1 MVCRLLADALVEAV
15 KISRGRRGRKA
26 GAPPAGPTT
35 AAARATTVS
44 LPVEACASSH
54 HVLLLDDE
62 EAILLPTAK
71 YFRSLGW
78 TVDVAREPEEGE
90 ALISHR
96 HYDLAILDVR
106 VTRFGGTGGLEL
118 LREIRRRDHR
128 TTVIVLSAYISAE
141 VEAEALDLG
150 AGAVLRKPQS
160 LPALAHLALTLM
172 EGPRAE
178 LEKLKA

>member
-1 MVCRLLADALVEAV
+1 MFRRITEAV
-15 KISRGRRGRKA
+15 RAGWEGRGARSTRPISTEGPSA
-26 GAPPAGPTT
+26 APSPLHM
-35 AAARATTVS
+35 RQ
-44 LPVEACASSH
+44 L
-54 HVLLLDDE
+54 LLLDDE

-78 TVDVAREPEEGE
+78 TVDLAREAEEGE

-128 TTVIVLSAYISAE
+128 TSVIVLSAYMSSDM
-141 VEAEALDLG
+141 EAEARSLG
-150 AGAVLRKPQS
+150 AAAVLRKPQS
-160 LPALAHLALTLM
+160 LPDLAHLALTVM
-172 EGPRAE
+172 EGRRG
-178 LEKLKA
+178 

>member
-1 MVCRLLADALVEAV
+1 MLNDALVAV
-15 KISRGRRGRKA
+15 GLAPQRIRKTR
-26 GAPPAGPTT
+26 APLAPVV
-35 AAARATTVS
+35 AAAPAIAQDEISAGR
-44 LPVEACASSH
+44 

-71 YFRSLGW
+71 YFRGLGW
-78 TVDVAREPEEGE
+78 TVDVAREAEEGE

-128 TTVIVLSAYISAE
+128 TSVIVLSAYISAE
-141 VEAEALDLG
+141 VETEARDLG
-150 AGAVLRKPQS
+150 AAAVMRKPQS
-160 LPALAHLALTLM
+160 LPDLAHLALTLM
-172 EGPRAE
+172 EGLRG
-178 LEKLKA
+178 

>member
-1 MVCRLLADALVEAV
+1 MFRRITEAV
-15 KISRGRRGRKA
+15 RAGWEGRGTRSA
-26 GAPPAGPTT
+26 GSTAMEGP
-35 AAARATTVS
+35 AAAPSPLHMRQ
-44 LPVEACASSH
+44 L
-54 HVLLLDDE
+54 LLLDDE

-78 TVDVAREPEEGE
+78 TVDLAREAEEGE

-128 TTVIVLSAYISAE
+128 TSVIVLSAYMSTDM
-141 VEAEALDLG
+141 EAEARSLG
-150 AGAVLRKPQS
+150 AAAVLRKPQS
-160 LPALAHLALTLM
+160 LPDLAHLALTVM
-172 EGPRAE
+172 EGRRG
-178 LEKLKA
+178 

>member
-1 MVCRLLADALVEAV
+1 MFRRFTEAV
-15 KISRGRRGRKA
+15 RAGLGGRSLALSRARRGDRSTHSSA
-26 GAPPAGPTT
+26 TEGGAPKVAAGGV
-35 AAARATTVS
+35 RQ
-44 LPVEACASSH
+44 L
-54 HVLLLDDE
+54 LLLDDE

-78 TVDVAREPEEGE
+78 TVDLAREAEEGE

-128 TTVIVLSAYISAE
+128 TIVIVLSAYMSTDM
-141 VEAEALDLG
+141 EAEARALG
-150 AGAVLRKPQS
+150 AAAVLRKPQS
-160 LPALAHLALTLM
+160 LPDLAHLALTVL
-172 EGPRAE
+172 EGRRG
-178 LEKLKA
+178 

>member
-1 MVCRLLADALVEAV
+1 MVCRVLTDALFEAVNITTRRRTGGETRLSATGASTAGVGATKLADVEQAV
-15 KISRGRRGRKA
+15 
-26 GAPPAGPTT
+26 
-35 AAARATTVS
+35 AANR
-44 LPVEACASSH
+44 

-78 TVDVAREPEEGE
+78 TVDLAREAEEGE

-106 VTRFGGTGGLEL
+106 VTRFGGTEGLEL

-128 TTVIVLSAYISAE
+128 TIVIVLSAYTSPEI
-141 VEAEALDLG
+141 EAEARRLG
-150 AGAVLRKPQS
+150 AAAVLRKPQP
-160 LPALAHLALTLM
+160 LPSLAHLALTLL
-172 EGPRAE
+172 EGPRG
-178 LEKLKA
+178 

>member
-1 MVCRLLADALVEAV
+1 MLRRFTEAV
-15 KISRGRRGRKA
+15 LAGLGGRSSSVSRTQP
-26 GAPPAGPTT
+26 GARTT
-35 AAARATTVS
+35 SSTSLEGSPIALTAT
-44 LPVEACASSH
+44 SSKQL
-54 HVLLLDDE
+54 LLLDDE

-78 TVDVAREPEEGE
+78 TVDLAREAEEGE

-128 TTVIVLSAYISAE
+128 TSVIVLSAYMSTDM
-141 VEAEALDLG
+141 EAEARALG
-150 AGAVLRKPQS
+150 AAAVLRKPQS
-160 LPALAHLALTLM
+160 LPDLAHLALTVM
-172 EGPRAE
+172 EGRRG
-178 LEKLKA
+178 

>member
-1 MVCRLLADALVEAV
+1 MVFRLLSDALVAVGFAPRRVRKCRGGTVEPIAPVWTSPAIPEAMPEGV
-15 KISRGRRGRKA
+15 AAGR
-26 GAPPAGPTT
+26 
-35 AAARATTVS
+35 
-44 LPVEACASSH
+44 

-71 YFRSLGW
+71 YFRALGW

-106 VTRFGGTGGLEL
+106 VTRFVGTGGLEL

-128 TTVIVLSAYISAE
+128 TSVIVLSAYISAE
-141 VEAEALDLG
+141 VEAEARDLG
-150 AGAVLRKPQS
+150 AAAVMRKPQS
-160 LPALAHLALTLM
+160 LPDLAHLALTLM
-172 EGPRAE
+172 EGLRG
-178 LEKLKA
+178 

>member
-1 MVCRLLADALVEAV
+1 MFRRITEAV
-15 KISRGRRGRKA
+15 RAGWEGRGTRSTSSLSTEGPSA
-26 GAPPAGPTT
+26 APSPLAM
-35 AAARATTVS
+35 RQ
-44 LPVEACASSH
+44 L
-54 HVLLLDDE
+54 LLLDDE

-78 TVDVAREPEEGE
+78 TVDLAREAEEGE

-128 TTVIVLSAYISAE
+128 TSVIVLSAYMSSDM
-141 VEAEALDLG
+141 EAEARSLG
-150 AGAVLRKPQS
+150 AAAVLRKPQS
-160 LPALAHLALTLM
+160 LPDLAHLALTVM
-172 EGPRAE
+172 EGRRG
-178 LEKLKA
+178 